1 MLRLVCSSHFS
12 AAMQREKK
20 NPSLQHLPPP
30 FYLSPNEQF
39 TWLVKEVVKSA
50 KAEGKQRGGSTGVH
64 FPQVEL
70 LSPVLQDLPLF
81 PGASKAG
88 CGRKV
93 CVYTLCQTLKER
105 MASIHNSKRETI
117 FKMKEHAIKSSG
129 RLPLF
134 CPPCYNAISS
144 IFCLW
149 DAIISRV
156 CTRITSPSHPC
167 PFNRV

>member
-12 AAMQREKK
+12 ATVQGGGEREKNK
-20 NPSLQHLPPP
+20 SNLLCSTSHPHLTLP
-30 FYLSPNEQF
+30 FYLSANEQF
-39 TWLVKEVVKSA
+39 TWLVKEVVKPA
-50 KAEGKQRGGSTGVH
+50 KERGKQRAACAGVH

-81 PGASKAG
+81 PGVSAAG
-88 CGRKV
+88 CGRRV

-117 FKMKEHAIKSSG
+117 FKMKEHAIKSAG

-134 CPPCYNAISS
+134 
-144 IFCLW
+144 
-149 DAIISRV
+149 
-156 CTRITSPSHPC
+156 
-167 PFNRV
+167 

>member
-12 AAMQREKK
+12 ALSRGEGEEKK

-39 TWLVKEVVKSA
+39 TWLVKEVVKPA
-50 KAEGKQRGGSTGVH
+50 KAEGKQRVGCAGVH

-70 LSPVLQDLPLF
+70 LSPVLQDLRLF
-81 PGASKAG
+81 PGASEAG
-88 CGRKV
+88 CGRRV

-117 FKMKEHAIKSSG
+117 
-129 RLPLF
+129 
-134 CPPCYNAISS
+134 
-144 IFCLW
+144 
-149 DAIISRV
+149 
-156 CTRITSPSHPC
+156 
-167 PFNRV
+167 